1 MPDSNMYSALGEDR
15 CSQGVYDDE
24 NLPDEQ
30 SAPKRLAY
38 HAASQ

>member
-1 MPDSNMYSALGEDR
+1 MPDSTIYSALGDDR
-15 CSQGVYDDE
+15 YYQGVYDDE

-38 HAASQ
+38 HAVS